1 MNNRT
6 THQKDCNARARR
18 KASNGKASP
27 KAKIKER
34 KMSIH
39 IRKYLLTIII
49 SVVIIVLS
57 TIPIPENPPL
67 GDVPLI
73 DKWVH
78 MVMYGGL
85 ALIVWVDHVVR
96 GKNPFTRKARILTM
110 LYALALGGAMELVQ
124 AYLTTCRSGDWI
136 DFEADAV
143 GVLIAMLCIIFID
156 KLWREKILARK

>member
-1 MNNRT
+1 M
-6 THQKDCNARARR
+6 K
-18 KASNGKASP
+18 
-27 KAKIKER
+27 
-34 KMSIH
+34 
-39 IRKYLLTIII
+39 KYLFTTIV
-49 SVVIIVLS
+49 SVAIVVLS

-85 ALIVWVDHVVR
+85 VFVMWVDHAMR
-96 GKNPFTRKARILTM
+96 NKRRFTWMARLIM
-110 LYALALGGAMELVQ
+110 VLYSVALGGAMELVQ

-143 GVLIAMLCIIFID
+143 GALLGVLLCMGLNWEI
-156 KLWREKILARK
+156 KAKREK